1 MSPGAGPLGTV
12 VLTGATSSIGEA
24 AARRLASRAT
34 RLVLLGPEPPD
45 DVADVL
51 AGVRRGGPA
60 EVHYVAADFTRLRE
74 VVAAARRVRAVAPRI
89 DLLVHDAAVPGSPE
103 RVLTEDGSE
112 RTLQVD
118 ALAPALLTR
127 LLVPALHPGSRV
139 VAVASSAHRVEPL
152 DLDDPDLV
160 RGYAPVTAYAR
171 AKGAMLAWAL
181 ALADELRPSGVDVV
195 AVCPGLNATALS
207 AALAGPVGG
216 SPDRGARRVLHA
228 ATADVPSGSYLED
241 DRVVPPAGDVT
252 SAATRE
258 RLAALLWARL
268 RPF

>member
-1 MSPGAGPLGTV
+1 M
-12 VLTGATSSIGEA
+12 
-24 AARRLASRAT
+24 
-34 RLVLLGPEPPD
+34 
-45 DVADVL
+45 
-51 AGVRRGGPA
+51 
-60 EVHYVAADFTRLRE
+60 
-74 VVAAARRVRAVAPRI
+74 
-89 DLLVHDAAVPGSPE
+89 
-103 RVLTEDGSE
+103 
-112 RTLQVD
+112 
-118 ALAPALLTR
+118 
-127 LLVPALHPGSRV
+127 PALHPGSRV

-268 RPF
+268 RPFTVGGPAA